1 MMHARDSCVHES
13 GQGPALVWICAH
25 VQTWWVVQPVCPS
38 HPSHH
43 AGEDTALAPLTTEVN
58 QVLSKPGVGIRAEL
72 GRLGQRYVSAMREM
86 APADRAPPLR
96 IIDKMLRN
104 LWLVGYIDLL
114 VPKAK
119 IIHVMRHPMDAGV
132 EMCGHVWRGLLLPH
146 P

>member
-1 MMHARDSCVHES
+1 MS
-13 GQGPALVWICAH
+13 
-25 VQTWWVVQPVCPS
+25 QPDCPS
-38 HPSHH
+38 YPSCH